1 MGTARAESPR
11 DQRLQPR
18 APAAPQ
24 KSHALLRGLLT
35 VLSAQCSLGV
45 TAHWLTGAQ
54 GLLQQ
59 QLGRALW
66 LRLESNSKEVSGAD
80 SAEQATGALPLMHSA
95 GSGNNKLQY

>member
-1 MGTARAESPR
+1 MHILT
-11 DQRLQPR
+11 
-18 APAAPQ
+18 
-24 KSHALLRGLLT
+24 LLRGLLT

-80 SAEQATGALPLMHSA
+80 SAEQATGASA
-95 GSGNNKLQY
+95 AYAQRRQRQQQIT